1 MKRKHRL
8 RIQLGEGVRAY
19 YHLMS
24 RTVNGEKWFGLRE
37 KEYLRQLIRQVAE
50 FSGVRVITYAVM
62 DNHFHVLAEVPP
74 EREVSDGEIVR
85 RFAVLYPE
93 PTPWQPLTPEVLARL
108 LSENEARGQELRE
121 ELLLRMHDI
130 SWLMRTIKQRFARWF
145 NKPRE
150 RFGPVWSERF
160 KSVLV
165 EGDMKTLR
173 TVSAY
178 IDLNGVR
185 AGMADDPKDYRF
197 CGYAEAVAGHAAA
210 REGLALLACG
220 GLAGYRQSLFGIGA
234 TPKEGKAGID
244 PAAAA
249 RVIDGEDGKLSM
261 PEALRS
267 RCRYLTGSLAIG
279 SLSFISEALRP
290 LESRRKRPIRP
301 KPMEGA
307 DWDGLNVFPDTGS

>member
-1 MKRKHRL
+1 
-8 RIQLGEGVRAY
+8 
-19 YHLMS
+19 MS

-37 KEYLRQLIRQVAE
+37 KEYLRKLIWQVAE

-74 EREVSDGEIVR
+74 ERVVPDEEIVR

-93 PTPWQPLTPEVLARL
+93 TTPWQPLTPDTLAKL
-108 LSENEARGQELRE
+108 LAENEVRGQELRE
-121 ELLLRMHDI
+121 ELLARMHDV
-130 SWLMRTIKQRFARWF
+130 SWVMKTIKQRFAIWF

-165 EGDMKTLR
+165 EGDVKALR
-173 TVSAY
+173 TVAAY

-185 AGMADDPKDYRF
+185 AGLADDPKEYRF
-197 CGYAEAVAGHAAA
+197 CGYAEAVVGHATA

-234 TPKEGKAGID
+234 APKEGKAGID
-244 PAAAA
+244 SATAA
-249 RVIDGEDGKLSM
+249 RVIDEEGGKLSI
-261 PEALRS
+261 PELIRS
-267 RCRYLTGSLAIG
+267 RCRYLSDSLVIG
-279 SLSFISEALRP
+279 SRDFISEALQP

-301 KPMEGA
+301 QPMEGG
-307 DWDGLNVFPDTGS
+307 DWEGLNVFPKTRL